1 MFLAI
6 RKYSSYKAF
15 AYTCGR
21 RLGADS
27 WCQLSK
33 AHGGEHDRSPSD
45 CWTADDDLAV
55 ALLLDAPH
63 AVDRET

>member
-33 AHGGEHDRSPSD
+33 AHGGDHDRSPSD

-55 ALLLDAPH
+55 ALLFDAPH

>member
-1 MFLAI
+1 MFQTI

-15 AYTCGR
+15 PYVCGR

-27 WCQLSK
+27 WCQLGK
-33 AHGGEHDRSPSD
+33 THGGDHDIVPAD
-45 CWTADDDLAV
+45 CWTEDDDLAV

-63 AVDRET
+63 VR